1 MQRITQEAVDRYLAD
16 DWIAAL
22 LDDAPHPGDR
32 ELTCDR
38 WLRETP
44 PKRLVFAL
52 LYGDLLTGSG
62 RSVLDVGGGLTG
74 LTRRLA
80 QRHRL
85 TILDLMAHDERA
97 QIARF
102 RQDCPQAEI
111 VAEDWYRHEPDRSF
125 DVVVANDLCP
135 NVDQRLELFLARF
148 VPVCRELRL
157 SLTFYNE
164 PRFYLT
170 RRIDGEE
177 ILCML
182 AWTGAMTRQAL
193 LPYAERIRD
202 ADFSVFDAQGGS
214 PYPNRRQVCTLRLAG
229 GG

>member
-1 MQRITQEAVDRYLAD
+1 MERITHEAVEHYLAD
-16 DWIAAL
+16 DWIRAL
-22 LDDAPHPGDR
+22 LEDEPKPGDR

-52 LYGDLLTGSG
+52 LYGDLLRGSG
-62 RSVLDVGGGLTG
+62 RSVLDVGGGLTS
-74 LTRRLA
+74 LTRLLA
-80 QRHRL
+80 KRHRL
-85 TILDLMAHDERA
+85 TILDLMAHDDRA
-97 QIARF
+97 QVARF
-102 RQDCPQAEI
+102 SEECPQAEI
-111 VAEDWYRHEPDRSF
+111 VAEDWYRYEPGRSV
-125 DVVVANDLCP
+125 DLVVANDLFP

-148 VPVCRELRL
+148 VPLCREMRL
-157 SLTFYNE
+157 SLTYYNE

-193 LPYAERIRD
+193 LPYAERIRE
-202 ADFSVFDAQGGS
+202 ADFSVFEARDGS